1 MRLEKFFE
9 NVAPFYQ
16 ALLEDERLN
25 DQARDYLKSCF
36 VDFYISTATEDDIKN
51 IIKEALEETFTD
63 MNIEGKLRKY
73 LEYHDV
79 STETEVLNTVIK
91 LLLGGRK

>member
-1 MRLEKFFE
+1 MKLDKFFE
-9 NVAPFYQ
+9 DVAPYYQ

-25 DQARDYLKSCF
+25 DRAENYLKDCF
-36 VDFYISTATEDDIKN
+36 INFYIKNATEDDLDELIRK
-51 IIKEALEETFTD
+51 ALEQTFKD
-63 MNIEGKLRKY
+63 WDIEEKLHKY